1 MKNND
6 ILYNNMSFLISK
18 FLSSS
23 TNKDNFKRF
32 SRNYSDYLAQKNCC
46 THKYPGQQGND
57 GPTGFSGPT
66 GAYGQTGIVGSQGT
80 MGPTGLN
87 CTGPTGPAGPA
98 GLAGL
103 LSTGATGSTGV
114 TGYFSPFATD
124 ASYVFRL
131 SPTGATGSYNI
142 TPDTTFS
149 WTTNPYGQS
158 FVSLPSNR
166 TDISLNTF
174 LGIIPP
180 ISTMYDI
187 YNNKYQV
194 IIYNGSTNGV
204 DASFTMQNIGS
215 GSGGY
220 VNMCLIGGGGGGA
233 GNASSGG
240 AGAGQLMFVDNYL
253 MSNGTYHIKVGAG
266 GPGGAVG
273 LNDGQDGSATI
284 LTNSTG
290 TILFSS
296 AGGRGGVAN
305 AGARNGMTGTYN
317 IYPNTTNLPK
327 GTSSAGGGNST
338 NISGGTGTTINYQ
351 DVIVPGINLPAQ
363 VWSYGYG
370 GGNGNSSG
378 GYGGGGGGAGGPGS
392 DASSNSGGA
401 GGKGVVIYFDSSYG
415 RAVCGGG
422 DGGGSTLNYNN
433 PPYSASATNLYNYG
447 YPSPYSYGAGTIT
460 PGPRDASANTGS
472 AGAPGNGILADGGAG
487 GSGLFMIRY
496 KLYS

>member
-1 MKNND
+1 
-6 ILYNNMSFLISK
+6 MSYIISK
-18 FLSSS
+18 FVSSS
-23 TNKDNFKRF
+23 TNRDNYKRF

-46 THKYPGQQGND
+46 PNKFSGQQGVS
-57 GPTGFSGPT
+57 GYTGFGGPT
-66 GAYGQTGIVGSQGT
+66 GAYGQTGIAGTRGSS
-80 MGPTGLN
+80 GPTGIN
-87 CTGPTGPAGPA
+87 CTGPTGPAGPDGLVGSA
-98 GLAGL
+98 GVL
-103 LSTGATGSTGV
+103 TTFATGSTGV
-114 TGYFSPFATD
+114 TGYRQSSSS
-124 ASYVFRL
+124 SYVFSL
-131 SPTGATGSYNI
+131 TPTGATGSYNI

-158 FVSLPSNR
+158 FISLPSNR
-166 TDISLNTF
+166 TDICLNNTA
-174 LGIIPP
+174 GTAP
-180 ISTMYDI
+180 TVTTVYDI
-187 YNNKYQV
+187 DNNKYRV
-194 IIYNGSTNGV
+194 LTYNASTSGI
-204 DASFTMQNIGS
+204 DASFTMQNTGS
-215 GSGGY
+215 GTGGY
-220 VNMCLIGGGGGGA
+220 VNLCLIGGGGGGA
-233 GNASSGG
+233 GDASGGG

-266 GPGGAVG
+266 GPGGAIG

-284 LTNSTG
+284 LTNSAG

-305 AGARNGMTGTYN
+305 TAARNGMTGTN
-317 IYPNTTNLPK
+317 IYPNPTNLPK
-327 GTSSAGGGNST
+327 GTSSAAGGNST

-378 GYGGGGGGAGGPGS
+378 VGYGGGGGGAGGPGS
-392 DASSNSGGA
+392 DASSTSGGG

-422 DGGGSTLNYNN
+422 DGGGSTLTYYNPVYDPN
-433 PPYSASATNLYNYG
+433 ASNLYNYG
-447 YPSPYSYGAGTIT
+447 YPSQYSYGAGTIT

-472 AGAPGNGILADGGAG
+472 AGAPGNGTSAPGGAG